1 MKDCKFKQLIIDSYN
16 DWNNPDRVTM
26 GISAGMS
33 VTKRNFIGIIY
44 GAISS
49 DGFKDI
55 IDIDGYMNTMNP
67 NMLYLRSSIDNS
79 EIQIYD
85 YELIDYKICD
95 DGIWIKLTNKEVVIK
110 IKL

>member
-16 DWNNPDRVTM
+16 DWNNPDRVTT